1 MIFEVRIDLLPIS
14 FLDDNFH
21 DCIHIKLLPQ
31 LNNPGILILK
41 YHIELLLTL
50 ILRLLDLQ
58 YDFLLKNL
66 QVRQRVHHLLLGDLV
81 R

>member
-1 MIFEVRIDLLPIS
+1 
-14 FLDDNFH
+14 
-21 DCIHIKLLPQ
+21 
-31 LNNPGILILK
+31 LILK

-58 YDFLLKNL
+58 NDFLLKNL